1 MRHFLHLSCPNDKL
15 GGIGEKATRDVGRR
29 IGLLPRDHVQNLV
42 AKLGQTVGHGKNIV
56 VSAADPNGA
65 IVLEFVATE
74 AQPLPVE

>member
-1 MRHFLHLSCPNDKL
+1 MKKRQEMLA
-15 GGIGEKATRDVGRR
+15 GGLVF
-29 IGLLPRDHVQNLV
+29 LPRDHVQNLV

-74 AQPLPVE
+74 AQPLLVE